1 MDYRI
6 LFQKSLFNR
15 TYPFKMS
22 RAWLKDS
29 VVYGVIIWAILY
41 FLQPFGFSM
50 YQGNKFLVSVIFGLV
65 TFCCCALSSGK
76 DKLKAWTDKGYE
88 VTSAKVSYTLAWKPQ
103 DSDVEYAVCL
113 ANVVISK
120 NGNSTEEI
128 RLNNTAL

>member
-1 MDYRI
+1 
-6 LFQKSLFNR
+6 
-15 TYPFKMS
+15 MS
-22 RAWLKDS
+22 DEVRRSGDNLQYKDGYLLNEQS
-29 VVYGVIIWAILY
+29 INII
-41 FLQPFGFSM
+41 
-50 YQGNKFLVSVIFGLV
+50 
-65 TFCCCALSSGK
+65 ALSASGK

>member
-1 MDYRI
+1 M
-6 LFQKSLFNR
+6 
-15 TYPFKMS
+15 
-22 RAWLKDS
+22 
-29 VVYGVIIWAILY
+29 
-41 FLQPFGFSM
+41 
-50 YQGNKFLVSVIFGLV
+50 
-65 TFCCCALSSGK
+65 
-76 DKLKAWTDKGYE
+76 AWTDKGYE

>member
-29 VVYGVIIWAILY
+29 VVYGIIIWAILY

-65 TFCCCALSSGK
+65 YPRFTLIRPSV
-76 DKLKAWTDKGYE
+76 E
-88 VTSAKVSYTLAWKPQ
+88 VVYRL
-103 DSDVEYAVCL
+103 
-113 ANVVISK
+113 VVRPES
-120 NGNSTEEI
+120 
-128 RLNNTAL
+128 